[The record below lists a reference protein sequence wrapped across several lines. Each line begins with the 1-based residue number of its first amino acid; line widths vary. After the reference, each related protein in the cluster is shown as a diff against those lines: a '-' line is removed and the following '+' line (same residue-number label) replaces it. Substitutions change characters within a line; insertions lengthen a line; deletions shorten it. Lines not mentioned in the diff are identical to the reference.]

1 MKVITTIE
9 VSADCTLDDLKNYG
23 ITTEELKAT
32 YRVAFLRLLRE
43 ATEGQD
49 IQYTVDVHVVED

>member
-32 YRVAFLRLLRE
+32 YRVAFLGILRE
-43 ATEGQD
+43 ATEGYD
-49 IQYTVDVHVVED
+49 ANYTVCVDVMED